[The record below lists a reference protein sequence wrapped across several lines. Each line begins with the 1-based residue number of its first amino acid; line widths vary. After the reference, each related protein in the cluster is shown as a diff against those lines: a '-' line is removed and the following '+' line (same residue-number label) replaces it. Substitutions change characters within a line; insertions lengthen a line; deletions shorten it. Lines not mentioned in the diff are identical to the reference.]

1 MGGMEMEFQ
10 GTEHVKNV
18 KGPNIKN
25 IRSMVMLGLILLV
38 GLIIVLNGFTTVQ
51 SGFVGVKKTLGKLD
65 TGYLGAGLHFKIPFM
80 QEIILVNTQVL
91 KSETQAA
98 ASSKDMQTT
107 HTSIVVNYR
116 VDEARA
122 SDLLSTV
129 GTSYANIIIAPAIQE
144 VLKATTSQYSAEELV
159 TKRETVAV
167 GIKEGLE
174 KKLVKYDLI
183 VTDISITNFEFEKA
197 FNESIEA
204 KQVAAQQAIKAEND
218 LRRIEIE
225 AKQKIAEAGAE
236 AEALRLKKQ
245 EITPDLVL
253 LKQIE
258 VQEKAVDK
266 WDGKLPNVTGG
277 TIPFINVDSIQA
289 VKK

>member
-1 MGGMEMEFQ
+1 MEFQ
-10 GTEHVKNV
+10 GTNQA
-18 KGPNIKN
+18 KGIKTPDGKQ
-25 IRSMVMLGLILLV
+25 IRNYVSLGLMVVLV
-38 GLIIVLNGFTTVQ
+38 LIIGFNGFTTVE

-65 TGYLGAGLHFKIPFM
+65 SGYLSPGLHFKIPFM
-80 QEIILVNTQVL
+80 QQIILVNTQVL

-116 VDEARA
+116 VDETRA
-122 SDLLSTV
+122 SQLLSTV
-129 GTSYANIIIAPAIQE
+129 GPSYASIIIAPAIQE
-144 VLKATTSQYSAEELV
+144 VLKATTSMYSAEELV

-236 AEALRLKKQ
+236 AESLRL
-245 EITPDLVL
+245 
-253 LKQIE
+253 
-258 VQEKAVDK
+258 
-266 WDGKLPNVTGG
+266 
-277 TIPFINVDSIQA
+277 
-289 VKK
+289 

>member
-1 MGGMEMEFQ
+1 MEFQ
-10 GTEHVKNV
+10 GTDHVKSV
-18 KGPNIKN
+18 KGPNGKQ
-25 IRSMVMLGLILLV
+25 IRNYVSLGLVVVL

-65 TGYLGAGLHFKIPFM
+65 SGYLSAGLHFKIPFM
-80 QEIILVNTQVL
+80 QEIIIVNTQVL

-116 VDEARA
+116 VDEVRA
-122 SDLLSTV
+122 SRLLSTV
-129 GTSYANIIIAPAIQE
+129 GPAYASVIIAPAIQE
-144 VLKATTSQYSAEELV
+144 VLKATTSMYSAEELV

-174 KKLVKYDLI
+174 QKLLKYDLI

-236 AEALRLKKQ
+236 AESLRLKKL

-277 TIPFINVDSIQA
+277 TIPFINVDGAQTA
-289 VKK
+289 KK

>member
-1 MGGMEMEFQ
+1 MEFP
-10 GTEHVKNV
+10 GTGQVKNV
-18 KGPNIKN
+18 KLPNSKN
-25 IRSMVMLGLILLV
+25 FRNIITLVLVLFIGLIV
-38 GLIIVLNGFTTVQ
+38 VLNGFTTVQ
-51 SGFVGVKKTLGKLD
+51 SGYVGVKKTLGKLD
-65 TGYLGAGLHFKIPFM
+65 SGYLSAGLHFKIPFI
-80 QEIILVNTQVL
+80 QEIIIVNTQVL

-116 VDEARA
+116 VDEANA
-122 SDLLSTV
+122 SKLLSTV
-129 GTSYANIIIAPAIQE
+129 GTSYASVIIAPAIQE

-159 TKRETVAV
+159 TKRETVAI

-174 KKLVKYDLI
+174 KKLLKYDLI
-183 VTDISITNFEFEKA
+183 VTDISITNFEFDKA
-197 FNESIEA
+197 FNDSIEA

-225 AKQKIAEAGAE
+225 AKQKIAEAKAE
-236 AEALRLKKQ
+236 AEALRLKKL

-277 TIPFINVDSIQA
+277 VTPFINFDSAQTT
-289 VKK
+289 KK

>member
-1 MGGMEMEFQ
+1 MDMEFQ
-10 GTEHVKNV
+10 GTEQVKPF
-18 KGPNIKN
+18 KAPNSKN
-25 IRSMVMLGLILLV
+25 IRNYITLGLIVVL
-38 GLIIVLNGFTTVQ
+38 GLIIVFNGFTTVQ

-65 TGYLGAGLHFKIPFM
+65 SGYLSAGLHFKIPFM

-116 VDEARA
+116 VDEAKA
-122 SDLLSTV
+122 SNLLSTV
-129 GTSYANIIIAPAIQE
+129 GPSYANIIIAPAIQE
-144 VLKATTSQYSAEELV
+144 VLKATTSRYSAEELV

-197 FNESIEA
+197 FNDSIEA

-277 TIPFINVDSIQA
+277 TVPFINVDSTQA

>member
-1 MGGMEMEFQ
+1 MEFQ
-10 GTEHVKNV
+10 GTEQVKQF
-18 KGPNIKN
+18 KAPNSKN
-25 IRSMVMLGLILLV
+25 IRNYVVLGLIAVL

-65 TGYLGAGLHFKIPFM
+65 SGYLSAGLHFKIPFM

-116 VDEARA
+116 VDEERA
-122 SDLLSTV
+122 SRLLSTV
-129 GTSYANIIIAPAIQE
+129 GTSYANVIIAPAIQE

-159 TKRETVAV
+159 TKRETVAI

-225 AKQKIAEAGAE
+225 AKQKIAGAGAE

-277 TIPFINVDSIQA
+277 TIPFINVDSSQA

>member
-1 MGGMEMEFQ
+1 MEFQ
-10 GTEHVKNV
+10 GTDQVKKVNEA
-18 KGPNIKN
+18 NNKN
-25 IRSMVMLGLILLV
+25 IRNYVTIGLAVVL
-38 GLIIVLNGFTTVQ
+38 GLIIVFNGFTTVQ
-51 SGFVGVKKTLGKLD
+51 SGYVGVKKTLGKLD
-65 TGYLGAGLHFKIPFM
+65 SGYLSAGLHFKIPFM
-80 QEIILVNTQVL
+80 QEIIIVNTQVL

-116 VDEARA
+116 VDETRA
-122 SDLLSTV
+122 SRLLSTV
-129 GTSYANIIIAPAIQE
+129 GAGYANVIIAPAIQE
-144 VLKATTSQYSAEELV
+144 VLKATTSMYSAEELV

-236 AEALRLKKQ
+236 AESLRLKKL

-277 TIPFINVDSIQA
+277 TIPFINVDGAQA
-289 VKK
+289 AKK

>member
-1 MGGMEMEFQ
+1 MGFQ
-10 GTEHVKNV
+10 GTDHVKSV
-18 KGPNIKN
+18 KGPNGKQ
-25 IRSMVMLGLILLV
+25 IRNYVSLGLVVVL

-65 TGYLGAGLHFKIPFM
+65 SGYLSAGLHFKIPFM
-80 QEIILVNTQVL
+80 QEIIIVNTQVL

-116 VDEARA
+116 VDEVRA
-122 SDLLSTV
+122 SRLLSTV
-129 GTSYANIIIAPAIQE
+129 GPAYASVIIAPAIQE
-144 VLKATTSQYSAEELV
+144 VLKATTSMYSAEELV

-174 KKLVKYDLI
+174 QKLLKYDLI

-236 AEALRLKKQ
+236 AESLRLKKL

-277 TIPFINVDSIQA
+277 TIPFINVDGAQTA
-289 VKK
+289 KK

>member
-1 MGGMEMEFQ
+1 MEFP
-10 GTEHVKNV
+10 GTEQVKNV
-18 KGPNIKN
+18 KLPNSKN
-25 IRSMVMLGLILLV
+25 FRNYVTLGLILFI
-38 GLIIVLNGFTTVQ
+38 GIIVVLNGFTTVQ

-65 TGYLGAGLHFKIPFM
+65 SGYLSPGLHFKIPFM
-80 QEIILVNTQVL
+80 QEIIIVNTQVL

-116 VDEARA
+116 VDEANA
-122 SDLLSTV
+122 SKLLSTV

-183 VTDISITNFEFEKA
+183 VTDISITNFEFDKA
-197 FNESIEA
+197 FNDSIEA

-225 AKQKIAEAGAE
+225 AKQKIAEAKAE
-236 AEALRLKKQ
+236 AEALRLKKL

-277 TIPFINVDSIQA
+277 VTPFINFDSAQTA
-289 VKK
+289 KK

>member
-1 MGGMEMEFQ
+1 MKVEFQ
-10 GTEHVKNV
+10 GTEHAKNV

-25 IRSMVMLGLILLV
+25 IRNMVTLGLILLAA
-38 GLIIVLNGFTTVQ
+38 LIIVLNGFTTVQ

-116 VDEARA
+116 VDETRA
-122 SDLLSTV
+122 SHLLSTV
-129 GTSYANIIIAPAIQE
+129 GPTYATIIIAPAIQE

-159 TKRETVAV
+159 TKRETVAL
-167 GIKEGLE
+167 GIKEGME

-236 AEALRLKKQ
+236 AEALRLKKL

-277 TIPFINVDSIQA
+277 TIPFINVDSAQTA
-289 VKK
+289 KK

>member
-1 MGGMEMEFQ
+1 MEFQ
-10 GTEHVKNV
+10 GTNQA
-18 KGPNIKN
+18 KGIKTPDGKQ
-25 IRSMVMLGLILLV
+25 IRNYVSLGLMVVLV
-38 GLIIVLNGFTTVQ
+38 LIIVFNGFTTVE

-65 TGYLGAGLHFKIPFM
+65 SGYLSPGLHFKIPFI
-80 QEIILVNTQVL
+80 QQIILVNTQVL

-116 VDEARA
+116 VDETRA
-122 SDLLSTV
+122 SQLLSTV
-129 GTSYANIIIAPAIQE
+129 GPSYASIIIAPAIQE
-144 VLKATTSQYSAEELV
+144 VLKATTSMYSAEELV
-159 TKRETVAV
+159 TKRETVAI

-236 AEALRLKKQ
+236 AESLRLKKL

-277 TIPFINVDSIQA
+277 TIPFINVDGAQTA
-289 VKK
+289 KK

>member
-1 MGGMEMEFQ
+1 MDMEFQ
-10 GTEHVKNV
+10 GTEQVKPF
-18 KGPNIKN
+18 KAPNSKN
-25 IRSMVMLGLILLV
+25 IRNYVVLGLIAVL

-65 TGYLGAGLHFKIPFM
+65 SGYLSAGLHFKIPFM

-116 VDEARA
+116 VDEERA
-122 SDLLSTV
+122 SRLLSTV
-129 GTSYANIIIAPAIQE
+129 GTSYANVIIAPAIQE

-159 TKRETVAV
+159 TKRETVAI

-225 AKQKIAEAGAE
+225 AKQKIAGAGAE

-277 TIPFINVDSIQA
+277 TIPFINVDSSQA